1 MTMMNTYLLEKAL
14 ERIGAETGAL
24 HTYSVDP
31 ESWPHG
37 MNLDYELIVVSK
49 REAWDALL
57 NEVGDHVIPMF
68 PKRLEGFTGGDALAY
83 YRLDTNMRGY
93 FLATSPYFQVSN
105 STLKITGQVSKPW
118 DA

>member
-1 MTMMNTYLLEKAL
+1 MNTYLFEKEL

-31 ESWPHG
+31 DSWPHG
-37 MNLDYELIVVSK
+37 MGLSYELIVVSK
-49 REAWDALL
+49 KDAWEALL
-57 NEVGDHVIPMF
+57 EVVGDHIIPMF
-68 PKRLEGFTGGDALAY
+68 PKRLEGFTDGDALAY
-83 YRLDTNMRGY
+83 YRLDTNVRGY

-105 STLKITGQVSKPW
+105 STLKITGKVSKTW